1 MCQET
6 VVKAQIQTE
15 DKSSGGE
22 WKRDQ
27 KSAHEEESNEGLT
40 LERETVW
47 RTELNTKS
55 NRRLEWRPMKELSV
69 WQFFSLMAA
78 GASSEEN

>member
-22 WKRDQ
+22 GKRDQ

-40 LERETVW
+40 LERET
-47 RTELNTKS
+47 
-55 NRRLEWRPMKELSV
+55 M
-69 WQFFSLMAA
+69 
-78 GASSEEN
+78 